1 MIKDLWPTPLYMN
14 EIVPSQETID
24 FALSADY
31 ERTSESM
38 RTIDKEILN
47 SLPEL
52 KKEIEKEIDKYTR
65 DYLKVDDNIE
75 FYITTS
81 WINKHKPDDYAVVH
95 HHSNAILSGIYYIRQ
110 PRWSGDLLIHENNMT
125 PNISNR
131 VMLNYKEMTDYT
143 TSHYQIPPEDGLLLL
158 FPAHLMHSVEKNK
171 SPNDRYSLGFNVFV
185 KGELGVKESKLSIVK

>member
-95 HHSNAILSGIYYIRQ
+95 HHSNSIFSGIYYIRQ

-158 FPAHLMHSVEKNK
+158 FPSFLMHSVEKNK
-171 SPNDRYSLGFNVFV
+171 SPHDRYSLGFNVFV

>member
-125 PNISNR
+125 PNISNK
-131 VMLNYKEMTDYT
+131 VMLNYKEMTDT
-143 TSHYQIPPEDGLLLL
+143 TTTHYQIPPEDGLLLL

-171 SPNDRYSLGFNVFV
+171 SPHDRYSLGFNVFV